1 MGLLAS
7 PFHGKPNLTST
18 NWPPPGGPFL
28 SLPLSCQGLNFTSM
42 GHSGP
47 RWIPLVGFGWFMVG
61 LHSDLCNFYFYYLFF
76 SHTIPSSWIHRVV
89 YRYIMV
95 TEYYPCLASTI
106 WPVNLVLST
115 IESIASTSINL
126 PHDRSESSAVPPYI
140 RPVVKSLVANLP
152 TIWRVLYSN
161 QILYNK
167 FFHR

>member
-1 MGLLAS
+1 MVNRIWH
-7 PFHGKPNLTST
+7 PRIDHHQE
-18 NWPPPGGPFL
+18 GPFCR
-28 SLPLSCQGLNFTSM
+28 SRCPVRAWTLPAWATLDPDGS
-42 GHSGP
+42 
-47 RWIPLVGFGWFMVG
+47 RWLVLVGLWLDCIV
-61 LHSDLCNFYFYYLFF
+61 DLCNFYFYYLFF
-76 SHTIPSSWIHRVV
+76 THTIPSSWIHRVV